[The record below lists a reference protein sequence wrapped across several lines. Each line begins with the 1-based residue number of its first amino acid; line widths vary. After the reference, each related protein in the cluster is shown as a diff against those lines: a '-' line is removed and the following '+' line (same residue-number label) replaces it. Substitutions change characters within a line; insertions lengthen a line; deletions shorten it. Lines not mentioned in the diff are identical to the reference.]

1 MKLTLNQDRQNVRH
15 LPREYNIQA
24 TNLQP
29 DNTFVFTE
37 KDLPGYK
44 PNAYGRSRADHGA
57 MTAVQDPRSGS
68 YRVQKQKG
76 RIRKAI
82 PSMSM
87 AFYPTWSAS

>member
-1 MKLTLNQDRQNVRH
+1 MRLILNQERKNVQH
-15 LPREYNIQA
+15 LPREYSIQA
-24 TNLQP
+24 TNSQP
-29 DNTFVFTE
+29 ENTFVFTE

-87 AFYPTWSAS
+87 AFLPAWSAS